1 LIREFTNVK
10 DLIAYIDGKLTEYR
24 KIFGDV
30 LRYVEDLR
38 RRTES
43 QKKIQSLLAKIGV
56 EPRVSSAVA
65 EVDLKSF
72 KLSINPTPEAE
83 LRYYE
88 RYLEDLNQKIA
99 KLASIRKDLDAISAE
114 LSDLGGKIT
123 VIFKDD
129 VPEIL
134 LLRI

>member
-1 LIREFTNVK
+1 MIREFTNVK